1 MTLPNNALRTVAGLG
16 ALGLLAFFFVPTERP
31 TAPDAASNA
40 TPADPSSAA
49 QPAPPPARTEV
60 AAVPKPVLDL
70 SKPEPKAARAPD
82 NPLAAIAEVTHPP
95 QGGTPPRERGD
106 VVAYAPDVPAAPG
119 GNPVLRD
126 APPVNLEIDGLRE
139 AIAAYRSNDAAKGD
153 AEASRIKEPLARTAA
168 EWVAI
173 QTLGKDAGFQRV
185 SAFMK
190 DQPDWPAR
198 ASLERRLE
206 LMLYADKARPALT
219 RAWFADRE
227 PQTLSGKI
235 ALARARIA
243 AGEIRPAKKLVVDVW
258 RNDDM
263 TTWLE
268 GQILREFG
276 EILTRDDHRFR
287 AARLA
292 HDRKSAA
299 ALRAAALV
307 DDGMT
312 ALVRARMA
320 VDREAASDKLMK
332 AVPAA
337 LQKDPLYLLADLQL
351 LRRANKLDEAVKAM
365 AEAPRDPALLVDAD
379 SWWTERR
386 LLARKLLD
394 AKRHD
399 DAYAVA
405 SGHSA
410 KEGEAAI
417 EAEFHAGWI
426 ALRFIKDAERAL
438 PHFRKAAQFAQT
450 PISRARTA
458 YWVARAEEARGDKDA
473 AEKAYRVAAEHP
485 IAYYGQ
491 LAAAHLRASPAEL
504 RRPAKIARGDERTA
518 AIRVVELLQ
527 ALDQK
532 DLAQTLAVE
541 TTRALDD
548 EAQMAALADVVA
560 RSGDARATLVIGK
573 LATQRGHTVDE
584 TAFPT
589 FGIPAFEP
597 FGGSAALPV
606 VYSIARQESAFA
618 PKVVSHAGAKGLMQM
633 IDSTARMTAKQM
645 GVEFD
650 KSRLTEDPAF
660 NAQLGAAHLGH
671 LLAQYRGSY
680 ILTFVAYNAGPRR
693 VKEWIEAYGDP
704 RDPDVD
710 PIDWVERI
718 PFTETRNYVQRV
730 IENLEMYKIRFGE
743 TKAFAIEADLRG
755 ARERL

>member
-1 MTLPNNALRTVAGLG
+1 MTLRTNGLRIAVGIA
-16 ALGLLAFFFVPTERP
+16 AAGLLALLFVPTQRP
-31 TAPDAASNA
+31 TAPETADAPTQSTNAATSPSSLAATEAPGVSRSTAASA
-40 TPADPSSAA
+40 TPQAG
-49 QPAPPPARTEV
+49 PAGQG
-60 AAVPKPVLDL
+60 
-70 SKPEPKAARAPD
+70 
-82 NPLAAIAEVTHPP
+82 LAAIEGMAHKAPP
-95 QGGTPPRERGD
+95 ASGEPNA
-106 VVAYAPDVPAAPG
+106 VVAYAPDRPISPPG
-119 GNPVLRD
+119 DPVLRE
-126 APPVNLEIDGLRE
+126 APVVNVEVEGLRE
-139 AIAAYRSNDAAKGD
+139 AIAAYRDGDASKGD
-153 AEASRIKEPLARTAA
+153 AEAARINDPLARAAA

-185 SAFMK
+185 STFMK

-198 ASLERRLE
+198 AGLERRLE

-219 RAWFADRE
+219 RAWFSGRE

-235 ALARARIA
+235 ALARARMA
-243 AGEIRPAKKLVVDVW
+243 AGEAAPARQLVADVW
-258 RNDDM
+258 RNEDM
-263 TTWLE
+263 TNWLE

-276 EILTRDDHRFR
+276 DLLAKDDHRVR
-287 AARLA
+287 AARLTY
-292 HDRKSAA
+292 DRKSAA

-307 DDGMT
+307 GDEMT
-312 ALVRARMA
+312 ALVRARLA
-320 VDREAASDKLMK
+320 VDKEAASEKLMK

-337 LQKDPLYLLADLQL
+337 LQKDPLYQLSNLQL

-365 AEAPRDPALLVDAD
+365 AEAPRDAAALIDPD
-379 SWWTERR
+379 EWWTERR

-394 AKRHD
+394 ANRHE
-399 DAYAVA
+399 DAYKVA
-405 SGHSA
+405 SLHSA
-410 KEGEAAI
+410 SDGEAGI

-426 ALRFIKDAERAL
+426 ALRFIKDAERAV
-438 PHFRKAAQFAQT
+438 PHFRKAAQIAQT
-450 PISRARTA
+450 PISRARA
-458 YWVARAEEARGDKDA
+458 SYWLARAEETRGDAEA
-473 AEKAYRVAAEHP
+473 AQKLYRAAAEHP

-491 LAAAHLRASPAEL
+491 LAAAHLGEQPSSL
-504 RRPAKIARGDERTA
+504 RRPGKVARGEERTT
-518 AIRVVELLQ
+518 AIRIVEMLL

-532 DLAQTLAVE
+532 DLTQTLAVE
-541 TTRALDD
+541 TTRALND
-548 EAQMAALADVVA
+548 EAQLAALADVVA

-573 LATQRGHTVDE
+573 LATQRGHVLDE

-645 GVEFD
+645 GVDFD

-660 NAQLGAAHLGH
+660 NAQLGAAHLGQ
-671 LLAQYRGSY
+671 LLSQYRGSY

-704 RDPDVD
+704 RNPEVD

-730 IENLEMYKIRFGE
+730 IENLEMYKLRFGE

-755 ARERL
+755 ARAKL